1 MAKRSELD
9 KKAMRLGFCPYCKS
23 FLGIMGGKYLDEDG
37 HYVNIH
43 WRWELRKATFRE
55 CPKCGKRWAIF
66 TDYEDA
72 PSSDISIVETSRSE
86 EFIGNET
93 RRVEN
98 KTPATIQRM
107 VRASQEW
114 TYQIEVDIT
123 RASLNSSEKKLTIK
137 GADLT
142 SQVQKSVQKRYNIS
156 LGETKKFEEEVL
168 ITIPGNTSVE
178 AVFIWKRIWQNGY
191 VELEMGETRVPFKL
205 CVGVTFD
212 LRQD

>member
-1 MAKRSELD
+1 MVKRSELER
-9 KKAMRLGFCPYCKS
+9 KARRFGLCPYCKS
-23 FLGIMGGKYLDEDG
+23 FMGMPSKYLDKDG
-37 HYVNIH
+37 HYVKVTFTLG
-43 WRWELRKATFRE
+43 RATFRE
-55 CPKCGKRWAIF
+55 CPKCGKRWPLFA
-66 TDYEDA
+66 DYEDA
-72 PSSDISIVETSRSE
+72 PSSDTSIVETSRSE
-86 EFIGNET
+86 ELIGNET

-98 KTPATIQRM
+98 KTPATIQRT

-123 RASLNSSEKKLTIK
+123 RATLNSSEKKLAIK

-191 VELEMGETRVPFKL
+191 VELEMGEARVPFRL

-212 LRQD
+212 FASR